1 MDLYYALYGS
11 KVPYCLARPVSTM
24 SMGLPKIPKLSD
36 TKRPSSPFDN
46 HTNGVAEKL
55 GSVEKDDTL
64 KRQFESIND
73 HTEIKDEPFE
83 ARVDVKVM
91 HTLYLSIKLSYSLKP
106 FLYF

>member
-1 MDLYYALYGS
+1 MDLYYALFGS
-11 KVPYCLARPVSTM
+11 KVPHCLARPVSTM

-36 TKRPSSPFDN
+36 AKRPSSPLDN
-46 HTNGVAEKL
+46 HTNGIVEKL
-55 GSVEKDDTL
+55 ESMERDITF

-91 HTLYLSIKLSYSLKP
+91 HTALFTKLL
-106 FLYF
+106 

>member
-11 KVPYCLARPVSTM
+11 KVPHCLARPVSTI

-36 TKRPSSPFDN
+36 AKRPCSPFDN
-46 HTNGVAEKL
+46 HTNGVVEKH
-55 GSVEKDDTL
+55 GSVEREDTF

-91 HTLYLSIKLSYSLKP
+91 QTLYS
-106 FLYF
+106 F